1 MDHCASPFPI
11 EKTTIY
17 SAAAVARAERKEGQM
32 LSDRRRE
39 ELDTRHVGK
48 RRTVNELSVVVD
60 DPLDEALRLEESDGG
75 AGKGTVDLEEERP
88 N

>member
-17 SAAAVARAERKEGQM
+17 SAAAVARAEGKEGQM

-39 ELDTRHVGK
+39 ELDPRHVRK
-48 RRTVNELSVVVD
+48 DVL
-60 DPLDEALRLEESDGG
+60 
-75 AGKGTVDLEEERP
+75 
-88 N
+88 